1 MFKKEFGDI
10 MSDYVIKALAY
21 NKMVRI
27 YAATSTALVE
37 EARKIHGLWPT
48 ATAALGRTLT
58 AVAMMSLSY
67 KDNEHLTI
75 TFDGDGPLGRMQ
87 VEACYGSV
95 RGYVSNPEVFLQ
107 YNDGH
112 LAVGKAVG
120 NGYMYVVKD
129 LGLKQ
134 PFTSSIE
141 IQTGEIG
148 DDFTYYFTSSEQ
160 TPSSVGL
167 GVLVNTDNSCL
178 ASGGFILQLMP
189 GCSDE
194 IITKIE
200 NRLSTIRPIST
211 LISEGYTPEMII
223 KELADSDFEIV
234 EKDDIKYFC
243 PCNKERFF
251 RGIKSL
257 GKTEIENI
265 LKEDKKASVTCAF
278 CKKIYEFNEDD
289 LKEMLKDN

>member
-1 MFKKEFGDI
+1 

-27 YAATSTALVE
+27 YAASSTNLVE
-37 EARKIHGLWPT
+37 KARATHGLWPT

-87 VEACYGSV
+87 VEACYGKV

-120 NGYMYVVKD
+120 NGYMHVVKD
-129 LGLKQ
+129 LNLKQ

-178 ASGGFILQLMP
+178 AAGGFILQLMP
-189 GCSDE
+189 GCPDE
-194 IITKIE
+194 VISAIE
-200 NRLSTIRPIST
+200 NKLSTIKPIST
-211 LISEGYTPEMII
+211 LIKEGYTPEMIVS
-223 KELADSDFEIV
+223 ELSDKDFEILDKT
-234 EKDDIKYFC
+234 EISYYC
-243 PCNKERFF
+243 PCNKERFY

-257 GKTEIENI
+257 GKKEISNI
-265 LKEDKKASVTCAF
+265 IEEDGKASVTCAF
-278 CKKIYEFNEDD
+278 CKKVYEFDKLELLSMIKED
-289 LKEMLKDN
+289 

>member
-1 MFKKEFGDI
+1 
-10 MSDYVIKALAY
+10 MSDYTIKALAF

-27 YAATSTALVE
+27 YAATSTNLVE

-58 AVAMMSLSY
+58 AVAMMSLAY

-87 VEACYGSV
+87 VEACYGRV

-107 YNDGH
+107 YSDGH

-120 NGYMYVVKD
+120 NGYMHIVKD

-189 GCSDE
+189 GCPNE
-194 IITKIE
+194 IIDKIE
-200 NRLSTIRPIST
+200 NTLKNIKPIST
-211 LISEGYTPEMII
+211 LIKEGYTPEMII
-223 KELADSDFEIV
+223 SELTGGDYEILDKQ
-234 EKDDIKYFC
+234 EITYYC
-243 PCNKERFF
+243 PCNKDRFY

-257 GKTEIENI
+257 GKKEINEIITE
-265 LKEDKKASVTCAF
+265 DGKASVTCAF
-278 CKKIYEFNEDD
+278 CKKTYDFNKEELESM
-289 LKEMLKDN
+289 LKED